1 MIPLR
6 FFSWKE
12 KILWKTRFEKERRK
26 KALLPSSTKRF
37 YSLNFSNYVLTY
49 SIETEESMQDSFSRY
64 APRGSGLSLCRSLFN
79 ARLGSSS
86 AAAAAASAAAAA
98 AAASLTKRRFSK
110 SPSVLTIT
118 RVSSYPWCETR
129 QGSKIPLGDY
139 FSLATLLPSRL
150 STLHLSLS
158 PSLSGLSANK
168 DPNEYYRSEIRFLER
183 RGEKLLP

>member
-1 MIPLR
+1 
-6 FFSWKE
+6 
-12 KILWKTRFEKERRK
+12 
-26 KALLPSSTKRF
+26 
-37 YSLNFSNYVLTY
+37 
-49 SIETEESMQDSFSRY
+49 MQDSFSRY

-86 AAAAAASAAAAA
+86 GAAAAAA

-150 STLHLSLS
+150 STLHLSLPLYPTCPFYQQGRILQIWNTFPRETFAS
-158 PSLSGLSANK
+158 RFYPHDFVAIFTFVLEPTEDRVSGV
-168 DPNEYYRSEIRFLER
+168 
-183 RGEKLLP
+183 GV